1 MVNQKKIG
9 LGKEGLRMSVKKQV
23 TGLAFVLAMLVLLST
38 PGSFGVFAE
47 SDVSTKGKSIE
58 VELNDDYFNPKVI
71 TIPNGTSTTL
81 ILKNKGK
88 KEHTFTVEKL
98 GIDAEIQPGKETNIS
113 VKPKQ
118 PGTYELI
125 CRYHFQE
132 GMVGNVIVK

>member
-1 MVNQKKIG
+1 
-9 LGKEGLRMSVKKQV
+9 MSVKKRV
-23 TGLAFVLAMLVLLST
+23 IGLAFVIAVAVVLST
-38 PGSFGVFAE
+38 LGSLGVFAE
-47 SDVSTKGKSIE
+47 SGVSARVKSIE

-98 GIDAEIQPGKETNIS
+98 GIDVEVQPGKETSIS

>member
-1 MVNQKKIG
+1 MSMKK
-9 LGKEGLRMSVKKQV
+9 SV
-23 TGLAFVLAMLVLLST
+23 TGLVVVLAMVVVMTT
-38 PGSFGVFAE
+38 PGSLGVFAE
-47 SDVSTKGKSIE
+47 SGIVTQPIETVKSIE
-58 VELNDDYFNPKVI
+58 VELNDDNFNPKVI
-71 TIPNGTSTTL
+71 TISNGTTTTL

-98 GIDAEIQPGKETNIS
+98 GIDAEIQPGKEKNIT

-132 GMVGNVIVK
+132 GMVGKVIVK

>member
-1 MVNQKKIG
+1 
-9 LGKEGLRMSVKKQV
+9 MSVKKRV
-23 TGLAFVLAMLVLLST
+23 TGLVVVLAMVVVLST
-38 PGSFGVFAE
+38 LGSFGVFAE
-47 SDVSTKGKSIE
+47 SGVGTKVKSIE

-71 TIPNGTSTTL
+71 TIPKGTTTTL

-113 VKPKQ
+113 VKPNQ

>member
-1 MVNQKKIG
+1 
-9 LGKEGLRMSVKKQV
+9 MSVKKRV
-23 TGLAFVLAMLVLLST
+23 TGLAFVLAMLVVLST

-98 GIDAEIQPGKETNIS
+98 GIDVEIQPGKETNIS